1 MNRRPSSH
9 TGQPA
14 NAALRPAQGSLRR
27 PLPTADDAATSAP
40 PDPRQPPHTPLSPA
54 DPSPTRGTAMTD
66 RRRGAAPGFRKHL
79 TIADVCNE
87 LDVAR
92 STFYDWRAKGRA
104 PRCIKL
110 PNGELR
116 IRRGDLDAW
125 LDSCTE
131 EAA

>member
-1 MNRRPSSH
+1 
-9 TGQPA
+9 
-14 NAALRPAQGSLRR
+14 
-27 PLPTADDAATSAP
+27 
-40 PDPRQPPHTPLSPA
+40 
-54 DPSPTRGTAMTD
+54 MTD
-66 RRRGAAPGFRKHL
+66 RRRGASPGSRKHL
-79 TIADVCNE
+79 TIADVCDE

>member
-1 MNRRPSSH
+1 MPS
-9 TGQPA
+9 PA
-14 NAALRPAQGSLRR
+14 PHNAAQ
-27 PLPTADDAATSAP
+27 PLPAAS
-40 PDPRQPPHTPLSPA
+40 QK
-54 DPSPTRGTAMTD
+54 GTTMTD
-66 RRRGAAPGFRKHL
+66 RRRGAAPGSRKHL
-79 TIADVCNE
+79 TIADVCDE

-116 IRRGDLDAW
+116 IRRGDLEAW
-125 LDSCTE
+125 LDSCTD

>member
-1 MNRRPSSH
+1 MRRRLAPH
-9 TGQPA
+9 TGRATNSAP
-14 NAALRPAQGSLRR
+14 RPVQGSLRR
-27 PLPTADDAATSAP
+27 PPPAHRELPPEAPDAYQP
-40 PDPRQPPHTPLSPA
+40 RHDPLNLTK
-54 DPSPTRGTAMTD
+54 PSPTEGTAMTD
-66 RRRGAAPGFRKHL
+66 RRRSAQPGSRKHL
-79 TIADVCNE
+79 TIADVCDE

-116 IRRGDLDAW
+116 IRRSDLDAW
-125 LDSCTE
+125 LDACTE